1 MLLLK
6 LAARNITHAGVRT
19 WLNVIVL
26 SFAFVAIV
34 LTEGIYDG
42 MSQQIRDAE
51 IESNV
56 GGGQFW
62 QKNYDP
68 YDPFSLE
75 SAHGQVSPGLQKVI
89 YDENAAA
96 ILISPASIF
105 PRNQVQSV
113 RLKGISPGQ
122 KTLNLPSRLL
132 LNKDSNWIPGFIG
145 SRMSKSSGL
154 NEGDF
159 VSARWKNIN
168 GTFDAGEIRIIKVID
183 IAAPLADRG
192 QIWVPLN
199 RLREMLNAPGQATII
214 VVNKSTV
221 AGLESSGDWIFKNQ
235 EYLLKDLNKN
245 IKRKKIYST
254 LLYIILVGLALLA
267 VFDTQVLSIFKRR
280 KEVGT
285 LMALGMTRQRVI
297 SLFVIEGCLT
307 GILAFAAGLLY
318 GIPLLAFLQK
328 NGIILPGMVQQS
340 QFAIGL
346 TLYPRYAPTL
356 FVTTA
361 LILFLSITVV
371 SFLPTRKIARL
382 NPTEAL
388 RGKKT

>member
-6 LAARNITHAGVRT
+6 LAAKNITHAGLRT

-62 QKNYDP
+62 LKNYDP
-68 YDPFSLE
+68 YDPFTLE
-75 SAHGQVSPGLQKVI
+75 SAHGLIPPGIQEVI
-89 YDENAAA
+89 FEGNAAA
-96 ILISPASIF
+96 ILIAPASIF

-113 RLKGISPGQ
+113 QLKGISPGQ
-122 KTLNLPSRLL
+122 KTLKLPTHLL
-132 LNKDSNWIPGFIG
+132 ADKERNWIPGFIG

-154 NEGDF
+154 NEGDY

-168 GTFDAGEIRIIKVID
+168 GTFDAGEIRIVKVID

-199 RLREMLNAPGQATII
+199 RLQEMLKSPGQATII
-214 VVNKSTV
+214 VLNKNIA
-221 AGLESSGDWIFKNQ
+221 AGFESAGVWVFKNQ
-235 EYLLKDLNKN
+235 EFLLKDLDKN
-245 IKRKKIYST
+245 VKRKKIYST

-285 LMALGMTRQRVI
+285 LMALGMTRQSVI

-307 GILAFAAGLLY
+307 GVLAFAAGILY
-318 GIPLLAFLQK
+318 GIPLFAFLQK

-346 TLYPRYAPTL
+346 TLYPKYAPAL
-356 FVTTA
+356 FLSTA
-361 LILFLSITVV
+361 LVLFLSILIV
-371 SFLPTRKIARL
+371 SFLPTSKIARL
-382 NPTEAL
+382 KPTEAL